1 MNRLLPQ
8 QHMYAYQQSTH
19 TPPLQSPAVPFGTV
33 FGAQFTK
40 KEGQWDCD
48 SCLERNEASATECVV
63 CKVTCS
69 IEKSN
74 AATQGGLAAL
84 FGKKDGQWDCDTC
97 LVRNEGSSNHCVSCQ
112 TANPNFKNKTFAAP
126 SSSSFTFSFGSSSS
140 QPAATG
146 FKANFCPGPAFQF
159 DTCKDKASSE
169 GFKFESSTTKAEK
182 SSSRFLFSMLAPVG
196 GFKFGIAE
204 AEAKPSDRQSQNGS
218 ASDLLKNIAELHKEK
233 EKEAAPS
240 SSDQSVDAD
249 SHTNNPLITGKPNTF
264 SFADLAKSQGSF
276 QFGQNDPAFKGFA
289 GAGKQLFTGVHC
301 RLKADTSVDQ
311 DDEMYIT
318 EENDHIQFEPVV
330 QMPEK
335 VNLVTGEE
343 DEKVMYSQ
351 RAKLFRFDMEISQW
365 KERGVGNLKLLKN
378 NQNGRLRVLMRREQV
393 LKVCANH
400 WITTAM
406 NLKPLSCSDRAW
418 MWMASDFSDGDAK
431 LEQLAAKFKTPQ
443 LAEEFKLKFEEC
455 QRLLLDI
462 PLQTPHKLVNT
473 GRTAQLIKQAE
484 EMKSGL
490 KDLKS
495 FLTCQNKDDE
505 SAK

>member
-1 MNRLLPQ
+1 MKPQ
-8 QHMYAYQQSTH
+8 QLNVLFAK
-19 TPPLQSPAVPFGTV
+19 SPA
-33 FGAQFTK
+33 
-40 KEGQWDCD
+40 
-48 SCLERNEASATECVV
+48 
-63 CKVTCS
+63 
-69 IEKSN
+69 
-74 AATQGGLAAL
+74 AL
-84 FGKKDGQWDCDTC
+84 K
-97 LVRNEGSSNHCVSCQ
+97 
-112 TANPNFKNKTFAAP
+112 
-126 SSSSFTFSFGSSSS
+126 
-140 QPAATG
+140 
-146 FKANFCPGPAFQF
+146 
-159 DTCKDKASSE
+159 
-169 GFKFESSTTKAEK
+169 
-182 SSSRFLFSMLAPVG
+182 
-196 GFKFGIAE
+196 
-204 AEAKPSDRQSQNGS
+204 
-218 ASDLLKNIAELHKEK
+218 
-233 EKEAAPS
+233 
-240 SSDQSVDAD
+240 
-249 SHTNNPLITGKPNTF
+249 
-264 SFADLAKSQGSF
+264 
-276 QFGQNDPAFKGFA
+276 
-289 GAGKQLFTGVHC
+289 
-301 RLKADTSVDQ
+301 KADTSVDQ